1 MRYLQ
6 EKLFTK
12 YHRVSGRPICRYLSA
27 LADISVIGRYIGFT
41 DNRKAYRYRLSV
53 SADKEAHI
61 GSHTDMKITPL
72 FSLNFMILAKE
83 TCEKFRF
90 FFVT

>member
-27 LADISVIGRYIGFT
+27 LADISVLPITEKLIGIGYWYRSI
-41 DNRKAYRYRLSV
+41 RKPISV
-53 SADKEAHI
+53 L
-61 GSHTDMKITPL
+61 GNLT
-72 FSLNFMILAKE
+72 NIL
-83 TCEKFRF
+83 
-90 FFVT
+90 